1 MRPPEEAVEAAERL
15 EATMTEAKAATPTMA
30 ATAAAQAGAA
40 AVTHRMWRAS
50 GLVHRSESVE
60 CL

>member
-40 AVTHRMWRAS
+40 AVTQDVESLRARPS
-50 GLVHRSESVE
+50 F
-60 CL
+60 